1 MPKRNDD
8 SVAELKKSPS
18 YREIFD
24 KKSTVIG
31 RFFEILALIEEY
43 IF

>member
-1 MPKRNDD
+1 
-8 SVAELKKSPS
+8 VAEFDKNPS

-31 RFFEILALIEEY
+31 RIFEILALVEG
-43 IF
+43 F